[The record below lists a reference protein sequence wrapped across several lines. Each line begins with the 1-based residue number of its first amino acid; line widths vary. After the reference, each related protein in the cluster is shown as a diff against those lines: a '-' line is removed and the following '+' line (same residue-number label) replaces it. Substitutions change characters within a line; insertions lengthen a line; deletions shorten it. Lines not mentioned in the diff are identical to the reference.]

1 MTVALTATAV
11 AGGLICLYT
20 LGAALRRVMAPD
32 RTAGI
37 PAVYARQ
44 AVHAAMAEGEW
55 HDGPI
60 TLSPPCTQR
69 PAWLLILSRED
80 GLHVEMLTRPH
91 VEQRLAELARARLE
105 VGRG

>member
-44 AVHAAMAEGEW
+44 AVHAAMA
-55 HDGPI
+55 DGGTTAQTIATI
-60 TLSPPCTQR
+60 TAMMLQRAVLLLRPGVISSAPCSPRWPG
-69 PAWLLILSRED
+69 SY
-80 GLHVEMLTRPH
+80 GF
-91 VEQRLAELARARLE
+91 
-105 VGRG
+105 